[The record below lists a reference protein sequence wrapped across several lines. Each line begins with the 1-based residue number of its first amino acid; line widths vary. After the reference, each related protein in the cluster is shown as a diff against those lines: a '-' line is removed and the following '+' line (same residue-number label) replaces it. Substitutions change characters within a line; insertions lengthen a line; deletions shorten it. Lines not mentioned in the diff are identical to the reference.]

1 MSAQKPPNSLYVL
14 ELFYTDTLVSMRRPG
29 VGFPRDV
36 AIPALLH
43 REIHCTENYTELFAH
58 LRLACLL
65 LHIRTL
71 TPNQRT
77 HDPGKFLKYTRLGGL
92 HHIHHGPPLHLWD
105 RSEFSHGCRAVLASF
120 RILFPIGKTSKQ
132 NPPQPKTHR
141 HKTPSEPRTTSKDRR
156 DLPAEEILSTR
167 NTELN

>member
-1 MSAQKPPNSLYVL
+1 
-14 ELFYTDTLVSMRRPG
+14 MRRPG
-29 VGFPRDV
+29 VGFPREV